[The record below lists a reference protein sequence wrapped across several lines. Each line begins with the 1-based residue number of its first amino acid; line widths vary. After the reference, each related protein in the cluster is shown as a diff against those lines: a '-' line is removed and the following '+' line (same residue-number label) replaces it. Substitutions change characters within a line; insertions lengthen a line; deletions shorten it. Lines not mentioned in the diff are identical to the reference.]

1 MAKYVAKPRTVDM
14 IIDDKLDVLE
24 DFTIVTDKNR
34 ESIRNIFVKAIRD
47 HSNSNVDT
55 VVDNVA
61 KTMIKEFVYH

>member
-1 MAKYVAKPRTVDM
+1 MARYVAKPRTVDM
-14 IIDDKLDVLE
+14 IIDDKLDGLE
-24 DFTIVTDKNR
+24 DFTIVTDENR